1 MRRIARSSAYQLS
14 SRYDGEWKESYTP
27 YFARH
32 FVRQLTA
39 EQLHDAISQA
49 TNVFGEYKRR
59 DWLYETPITPVR
71 FWTEAASPEDI
82 SNGQAGTFSEPLGSR
97 IVSSLIANRYRID
110 SAGDDADE
118 QPVRY
123 ASRGGH
129 G

>member
-82 SNGQAGTFSEPLGSR
+82 SNGEARKLSPNLWAVES
-97 IVSSLIANRYRID
+97 
-110 SAGDDADE
+110 
-118 QPVRY
+118 
-123 ASRGGH
+123 
-129 G
+129 